1 MKQFSHRQ
9 LPLLLLLTSLVSSC
23 QSSTPSTTTSNT
35 QVSTTVTQSAPQ
47 TEAPA
52 TIAEIQKQPV
62 SVRQL
67 NATQEIAA
75 KPGMGLQFGE
85 TIRTRNQAMA
95 QVDLKS
101 GMAFRI
107 GGDAVLTLQPTNQLK
122 LSAGRMITWVQ
133 PGQKVPT
140 EIVTP
145 AAIAGIRGTT
155 VYVEIPENPQDEI
168 LFFAWEGRVSV
179 RLPGQTEA
187 MELKT
192 GEEVKI
198 RPGERDMGKIRRR
211 IRRLKSQE
219 WRRKL
224 RNDRLL
230 RSFNQPMST
239 LKIIDKIKP
248 GQVDLSSPVPNET
261 EQPEK

>member
-1 MKQFSHRQ
+1 MKYSTCR
-9 LPLLLLLTSLVSSC
+9 PCLLLLLLLGLVNGC
-23 QSSTPSTTTSNT
+23 QFSPPPSQTASNPQDSATTAK
-35 QVSTTVTQSAPQ
+35 SASQ
-47 TEAPA
+47 AEAPA
-52 TIAEIQKQPV
+52 NIAEIQKQPV

-67 NATQEIAA
+67 NTTQEIAA
-75 KPGMGLQFGE
+75 KSGMGLQFGE

-107 GGDAVLTLQPTNQLK
+107 GGDAVLTLQPNNQLK
-122 LSAGRMITWVQ
+122 LTAGRMITWIQ

-145 AAIAGIRGTT
+145 AAIAGVRGTT
-155 VYVEIPENPQDEI
+155 VYVEIPENPQDEV
-168 LFFAWEGRVSV
+168 LFFAWEGRVAV
-179 RLPGQTEA
+179 WLPGQTEV

-230 RSFNQPMST
+230 RGFNQPMST

-248 GQVDLSSPVPNET
+248 GQVDLSAPVPKGT
-261 EQPEK
+261 PDK